1 MRCIHPLRNDFA
13 SIAAVAPALRQ
24 SANPNSRRAV
34 FVQPHLLSI
43 FLSDDSTR
51 RNQPAHEAG
60 SVAAFLVPDEN
71 RSVAVADVFVDGE
84 MEVRKQRLNWLEI
97 GE

>member
-1 MRCIHPLRNDFA
+1 MTLLLLLR
-13 SIAAVAPALRQ
+13 LRLLC
-24 SANPNSRRAV
+24 ANLRIRTPGAAV

-71 RSVAVADVFVDGE
+71 RSVAIADVFVDGE
-84 MEVRKQRLNWLEI
+84 MEARKQRPDWLEI

>member
-1 MRCIHPLRNDFA
+1 MTLLLLLRLRPLCAN
-13 SIAAVAPALRQ
+13 LRIRIPG
-24 SANPNSRRAV
+24 AAV

-43 FLSDDSTR
+43 FLSDDCTR

-84 MEVRKQRLNWLEI
+84 MEARKQRLNWLEI